1 MKSKTILS
9 IAFILWMVVV
19 LAAFFIVQ
27 KPDSMTIV
35 NGLASLIETVGL
47 AFLFTIAGTSIGY
60 IIFSRSSLLIEST
73 PRLLIFTGI
82 GMGILGLAGFGLA
95 VIGQA
100 HPILLL
106 IVLIAILTL
115 AIVNRSLF
123 LAGDDYRQLILNL
136 KDSAQAAQA
145 WIPWFAVSAAALT
158 FLLALAP
165 PVEAF
170 DALSYHLTVPT
181 WWLNNG
187 GVQSVNLLQYWFP
200 SLMEGMF
207 VWPLAFGKDSAPQLI
222 HFVFALLTILMAWD
236 WTRTL
241 WSPKAAWWTIAI
253 FLSMPSLMWLAAW
266 AYSDLALA
274 FYSLSALY
282 TLWKW
287 RMDSDQRWLIICGA
301 MLGFAMGIKYTS
313 VILLIAIF
321 GLMIGWENKK
331 LKSLV
336 IHCLWM
342 AIPGL
347 LIASPWYLRNWIWMG
362 NAFYPFIFGGRYWD
376 TFRASWLS
384 STGTGIGWN
393 PLRILS
399 LPFVA
404 TLGYRDAN
412 YFDGRFGPFYL
423 ILFPLVVWELL
434 RMKREQIG
442 RREALTIV
450 LIFSALSVL
459 FWTYGVIQTG
469 SLWQARLLWPGII
482 PLIVPMSVSMIGL
495 EKIDVTKLRFSF
507 IFSVLMELTIF
518 VFLLDFGLQVLSR
531 DPLAVAIGLESRES
545 YSAREQ
551 PNYTGAVELVNQTP
565 PNAYIYLIDE
575 PRSYGMNR
583 HIQPDPINDNLPH
596 DFYLYPANDELL
608 SAWHELGYTH
618 ILLSVRIMQIDN
630 SDSTSLLIPGFYSR
644 LENLKKLLKAE
655 GQTNDGAY
663 TLYSIPIH

>member
-106 IVLIAILTL
+106 IVLIAMPTL

-123 LAGDDYRQLILNL
+123 LAGNDFRKLITNL
-136 KDSAQAAQA
+136 KDSARAAPA

-181 WWLNNG
+181 WWLRDG
-187 GVQSVNLLQYWFP
+187 GLRLVNLLQYWFP
-200 SLMEGMF
+200 SLVEGMF
-207 VWPLAFGKDSAPQLI
+207 AWPLAFGKDFVPQLI

-241 WSPKAAWWTIAI
+241 CSPKAAWWTIAI
-253 FLSMPSLMWLAAW
+253 FLSMPSLTWLGAW
-266 AYSDLALA
+266 AYTDLALA

-287 RMDSDQRWLIICGA
+287 KSTSDLRWLIICGA
-301 MLGFAMGIKYTS
+301 MTGFTMGIKYTS
-313 VILLIAIF
+313 IILLIALFALILLWNCKKIRD
-321 GLMIGWENKK
+321 LMKPII
-331 LKSLV
+331 LLAAICILV
-336 IHCLWM
+336 AL
-342 AIPGL
+342 
-347 LIASPWYLRNWIWMG
+347 PWYLRNWIWTG
-362 NAFYPFIFGGRYWD
+362 NPFYPFLFGGTYWD
-376 TFRASWLS
+376 AFRAMQLS
-384 STGTGIGWN
+384 GAGTGIGFN
-393 PLRILS
+393 LSSILS
-399 LPFVA
+399 LPLVS
-404 TLGYRDAN
+404 TLGYRDVN
-412 YFDGRFGPFYL
+412 YFDGRFGPLFL
-423 ILFPLVVWELL
+423 ILFP
-434 RMKREQIG
+434 
-442 RREALTIV
+442 IV
-450 LIFSALSVL
+450 LWIWWKSRKDEANHRDALVTIMIFSIFSLL
-459 FWTYGVIQTG
+459 FWTYGVIET
-469 SLWQARLLWPGII
+469 SHLWQARLLWPGLI
-482 PLIVPMSVSMIGL
+482 PLILPMSAGILEL
-495 EKIDVTKLRFSF
+495 EKLDTKRLHLSF
-507 IFSVLMELTIF
+507 IFSALTGLMIF

-531 DPLAVAIGLESRES
+531 DPLAVAIGIESRES

-551 PNYTGAVELVNQTP
+551 PDYTAAMELVNQTP

-583 HIQPDPINDNLPH
+583 RVQPDPINDNLPH

-618 ILLSVRIMQIDN
+618 ILLSVRIMQTDN

-644 LENLKKLLKAE
+644 LETLKKLLKAE